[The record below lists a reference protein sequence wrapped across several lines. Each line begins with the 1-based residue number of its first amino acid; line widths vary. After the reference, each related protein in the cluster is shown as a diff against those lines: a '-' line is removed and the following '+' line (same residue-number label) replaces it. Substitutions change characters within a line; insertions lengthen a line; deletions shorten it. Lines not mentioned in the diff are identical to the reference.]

1 MIFKSNKKF
10 YLVGISYKNAD
21 LETRGRFN
29 LNRTLSSQLLKR
41 GQEKNFDD
49 LFVLSTCNRTE
60 VYAVAN
66 NSNELIDLLCENSLG
81 SKKVLKKLGYV
92 MENQKAINHLFR
104 VGAGLDSQIL
114 GDFEIIGQ
122 IKQSFSLAKNLSIK
136 NFFIERLLNLVIQ
149 ASKLI
154 KNKTN
159 ISSGAASLSFAS
171 VQYIINNVKN
181 ISEKKILLF
190 GTGKIGRNTCENL
203 IKHTKNNHIYLI
215 NRTKEKAE
223 KVAMKFNVEVRDYGS
238 LPTEISD
245 SDILIVAT
253 SSLKPT
259 IEKELIFSSKKL
271 LILDLSAPSN
281 VNSNVKDL
289 KNVKLI
295 NLDELSQI
303 TDQTQKNRSK
313 QVPKAEKIIKT
324 IENEFMEWVRHRQFV
339 PTIKAFREKLISEQ
353 KGQINNKFRKR
364 KKSLSLNCVSDN
376 IIEKLTGQ
384 FASYIKENPD
394 KAYETTSMMK
404 NIFELDI
411 KSDE

>member
-1 MIFKSNKKF
+1 VIFKSNKKF

-21 LETRGRFN
+21 LQTRGKFN
-29 LNRTLSSQLLKR
+29 LNKTLSTQLLKS

-60 VYAVAN
+60 VYAIAN
-66 NSNELIDLLCENSLG
+66 NSNELIDLLCENSIG
-81 SKKVLKKLGYV
+81 TKKVLKKLGYV

-122 IKQSFSLAKNLSIK
+122 IKQSFSLAKNLAIK
-136 NFFIERLLNLVIQ
+136 NFFIERLLNHVIQ

-171 VQYIINNVKN
+171 VQYIINNVKK

-203 IKHTKNNHIYLI
+203 IKHTKNDHIYLI

-223 KVAMKFNVEVRDYGS
+223 KVAMKFNVKVRDYGS
-238 LPTEISD
+238 LPSEISD
-245 SDILIVAT
+245 ADILIVAT

-259 IEKELIFSSKKL
+259 IEKDLIFSSKKL
-271 LILDLSAPSN
+271 LILDLSIPSN
-281 VNSNVKDL
+281 VDSNVEDL
-289 KNVKLI
+289 KNIKLI

-313 QVPKAEKIIKT
+313 QVPKAERIIKT
-324 IENEFMEWVRHRQFV
+324 IENEFMEWIRHRQFV

-353 KGQINNKFRKR
+353 KGQITNKFRKR
-364 KKSLSLNCVSDN
+364 KKSLSINCVSDN

-384 FASYIKENPD
+384 FASYIKDNPD

>member
-1 MIFKSNKKF
+1 MK
-10 YLVGISYKNAD
+10 IS
-21 LETRGRFN
+21 F
-29 LNRTLSSQLLKR
+29 SS
-41 GQEKNFDD
+41 
-49 LFVLSTCNRTE
+49 
-60 VYAVAN
+60 
-66 NSNELIDLLCENSLG
+66 
-81 SKKVLKKLGYV
+81 
-92 MENQKAINHLFR
+92 
-104 VGAGLDSQIL
+104 
-114 GDFEIIGQ
+114 
-122 IKQSFSLAKNLSIK
+122 IKQSFSLAKNLAIK
-136 NFFIERLLNLVIQ
+136 NFFIERLLNHVIQ

-171 VQYIINNVKN
+171 VQYIINNVKK

-203 IKHTKNNHIYLI
+203 IKHTKNDHIYLI

-223 KVAMKFNVEVRDYGS
+223 KVAMKFNVKVRDYGS
-238 LPTEISD
+238 LPSEISD
-245 SDILIVAT
+245 ADILIVAT

-259 IEKELIFSSKKL
+259 IEKDLIFSSKKL
-271 LILDLSAPSN
+271 LILDLSIPSN
-281 VNSNVKDL
+281 VDSNVEDL
-289 KNVKLI
+289 KNIKLI

-313 QVPKAEKIIKT
+313 QVPKAERIIKT
-324 IENEFMEWVRHRQFV
+324 IENEFMEWIRHRQFV

-353 KGQINNKFRKR
+353 KGQITNKFRKR
-364 KKSLSLNCVSDN
+364 KKSLSINCVSDN

-384 FASYIKENPD
+384 FASYIKDNPD

>member
-21 LETRGRFN
+21 LETRGKFN
-29 LNRTLSSQLLKR
+29 LNKTLSTQLLKS

-60 VYAVAN
+60 VYAIAN
-66 NSNELIDLLCENSLG
+66 NSNELIDLLCENSVG
-81 SKKVLKKLGYV
+81 TKKVLKKLGYV
-92 MENQKAINHLFR
+92 MENQKAVNHLFR

-122 IKQSFSLAKNLSIK
+122 IKQSFSLAKNLAIK
-136 NFFIERLLNLVIQ
+136 NFFIERLLNHVIQ

-171 VQYIINNVKN
+171 VQYIINNVKK

-203 IKHTKNNHIYLI
+203 IKHTKNDHIYLI

-223 KVAMKFNVEVRDYGS
+223 KVAMKFNVKVRDYGS
-238 LPTEISD
+238 LPSEISD
-245 SDILIVAT
+245 ADILIVAT

-259 IEKELIFSSKKL
+259 IEKDLIFSSKKL
-271 LILDLSAPSN
+271 LILDLSIPSN
-281 VNSNVKDL
+281 VDSNVEDL
-289 KNVKLI
+289 KNIKLI

-313 QVPKAEKIIKT
+313 QVPKAERIIKT

-353 KGQINNKFRKR
+353 KGQITNKFRKR
-364 KKSLSLNCVSDN
+364 KKSLSINCVSDN

-384 FASYIKENPD
+384 FASYIKDNPD

>member
-21 LETRGRFN
+21 LQTRGKFN
-29 LNRTLSSQLLKR
+29 LNKTLSTQLLKS

-60 VYAVAN
+60 VYAIAN
-66 NSNELIDLLCENSLG
+66 NSNELIDLLCENSIG
-81 SKKVLKKLGYV
+81 TKKVLKKLGYV

-122 IKQSFSLAKNLSIK
+122 IKQSFSLAKNLAIK
-136 NFFIERLLNLVIQ
+136 NFFIERLLNHVIQ

-171 VQYIINNVKN
+171 VQYIINNVKK

-203 IKHTKNNHIYLI
+203 IKHTKNDHIYLI

-223 KVAMKFNVEVRDYGS
+223 KVAMKFNVKVRDYGS
-238 LPTEISD
+238 LPSEISD
-245 SDILIVAT
+245 ADILIVAT

-259 IEKELIFSSKKL
+259 IEKDLIFSSKKL
-271 LILDLSAPSN
+271 LILDLSIPSN
-281 VNSNVKDL
+281 VDSNVEDL
-289 KNVKLI
+289 KNIKLI

-313 QVPKAEKIIKT
+313 QVPKAERIIKT

-353 KGQINNKFRKR
+353 KGQITNKFRKR
-364 KKSLSLNCVSDN
+364 KKSLSINCVSDN

-384 FASYIKENPD
+384 FASYIKDNPD

>member
-21 LETRGRFN
+21 LQTRGKFN
-29 LNRTLSSQLLKR
+29 LNKTLSTQLLKS

-60 VYAVAN
+60 VYAIAN
-66 NSNELIDLLCENSLG
+66 NSNELIDLLCENSIG
-81 SKKVLKKLGYV
+81 TKKVLKKLGYV

-122 IKQSFSLAKNLSIK
+122 IKQSFSLAKNLAIK
-136 NFFIERLLNLVIQ
+136 NFFIERLLNHVIQ

-171 VQYIINNVKN
+171 VQYIINNVKK

-203 IKHTKNNHIYLI
+203 IKHTKNDHIYLI

-223 KVAMKFNVEVRDYGS
+223 KVAMKFNVKVRDYGS
-238 LPTEISD
+238 LPSEISD
-245 SDILIVAT
+245 ADILIVAT

-259 IEKELIFSSKKL
+259 IEKDLIFSSKKL
-271 LILDLSAPSN
+271 LILDLSIPSN
-281 VNSNVKDL
+281 VDSNVEDL
-289 KNVKLI
+289 KNIKLI

-313 QVPKAEKIIKT
+313 QVPKAERIIKT
-324 IENEFMEWVRHRQFV
+324 IENEFMEWIRHRQFV

-353 KGQINNKFRKR
+353 KGQITNKFRKR
-364 KKSLSLNCVSDN
+364 KKSLSINCVSDN

-384 FASYIKENPD
+384 FASYIKDNPD